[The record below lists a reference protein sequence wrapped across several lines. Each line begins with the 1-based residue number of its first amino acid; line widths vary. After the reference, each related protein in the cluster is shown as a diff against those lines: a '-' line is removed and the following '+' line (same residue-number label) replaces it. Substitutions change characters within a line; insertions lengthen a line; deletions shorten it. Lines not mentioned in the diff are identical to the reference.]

1 MGLMNKLLQMNNSSI
16 TDIHSLTDWGL
27 DVYEEVPEYDNVIKL
42 KKITQETPL
51 HISREIYVLLLFI
64 WIRQAS

>member
-27 DVYEEVPEYDNVIKL
+27 DVYEEVPEYENVIKL
-42 KKITQETPL
+42 KKK
-51 HISREIYVLLLFI
+51 
-64 WIRQAS
+64 